1 MSKKK
6 ITAESLFDLYSVA
19 NPNLSPVGGRAVFV
33 RTHLDKEENK
43 YVSNLFH
50 VDLASGELTQW
61 TYGKDR
67 VSSPEWSADGT
78 KIAFLSDRDGKN
90 QLYVLSAKGGE
101 AERVTDFANGV
112 SVFAWSPCGKKVWV
126 NGAVKKDK
134 SFTDKDEEKKDKKPE
149 PVVIE
154 KMKYKADGLGLLP
167 QDQFRQIGVVDL
179 QSGAVTTFTE
189 GDHQYGLNAVSPDGK
204 QIVFSV
210 NRAENQDF
218 EFRGALYLADVETKE
233 EKTLIDRDGYYG
245 GATFSPDGKKIAFIG
260 ADRRLENATHADVY
274 VYDVASGSLTVLTE
288 SLDAPV
294 GDLVAADFQQG
305 AEAPAAV
312 WAGNDVLYFQVS
324 VMGDVRL
331 YYATL
336 EGELYPA
343 TPENEHVYGYD
354 VAKDGKTALLTASNP
369 VHPGEL
375 YLQEITTGE
384 RKALTSFNQAF
395 IGEHELAKP
404 EPIVFKGPKDWDV
417 HGWIMKPA
425 GYEEGKKYPLIT
437 EIHGGPHTMY
447 ANTFFHEFQVLASE
461 GYGVLYVNPRGSHG
475 YSQEFVD
482 AVRRDYGNG
491 DYQDIMAGVDYAI
504 EHNDW
509 IDTDRLGVT
518 GGSYGGF
525 MTNWIVGHTDRFKAA
540 VTQRSISNWISFFG
554 VSDIGYYFS
563 EWQHGAV
570 MDDVEGLWDI
580 SPLKYAAN
588 VNTPLLILHSE
599 KDFRCPIEQAEQL
612 FITLKH
618 MGKETV
624 FVRFPEADHNL
635 SRTGKPNLRIERLN
649 QITGWFGKY
658 L

>member
-1 MSKKK
+1 MNKKR
-6 ITAESLFDLYSVA
+6 ITAESLFELYSVA
-19 NPNLSPVGGRAVFV
+19 NPQLSPDGSRAVFV
-33 RTHLDKEENK
+33 RTHMDKEENK
-43 YVSNLFH
+43 YVSNLYH
-50 VDLASGELTQW
+50 VDLASEKVTQW
-61 TYGKDR
+61 TFGQNR
-67 VSSPEWSADGT
+67 VGQVEWSADG
-78 KIAFLSDRDGKN
+78 KKVAFLSDREGKN
-90 QLYVLSAKGGE
+90 QLHVLNAEGGE
-101 AERVTDFANGV
+101 AERMTEFANGV
-112 SVFAWSPCGKKVWV
+112 SAFAWSPCGKKVWV
-126 NGAVKKDK
+126 NGAVKKGK
-134 SFTDKDEEKKDKKPE
+134 SFTDKEEEKKDKKPE

-167 QDQFRQIGVVDL
+167 QDTFRQIGVVDL
-179 QSGAVTTFTE
+179 ESKEVTAFTE
-189 GDHQYGLNAVSPDGK
+189 GDYQFGLNTVSPDGK
-204 QIVFSV
+204 QVVYSV

-218 EFRGALYLADVETKE
+218 QFRGALYLADADSKE
-233 EKTLIDRDGYYG
+233 ETSIIDQDGYYG
-245 GATFSPDGKKIAFIG
+245 GAAFSPDGKKIAFIG

-274 VYDVASGSLTVLTE
+274 VYDIESGALTVLTE

-294 GDLVAADFQQG
+294 GDLVVADVQQG
-305 AEAPAAV
+305 TEAPAVV

-343 TPENEHVYGYD
+343 TPENEHIFGYD
-354 VAKDGKTALLTASNP
+354 ITKDGQTALVTLSTSIN
-369 VHPGEL
+369 PGEL
-375 YLQEITTGE
+375 YVQEITTGE
-384 RKALTSFNQAF
+384 RKALTSFNEKF
-395 IGEHELAKP
+395 IEEHEIAQP

-417 HGWIMKPA
+417 HGWILKPA
-425 GYEEGKKYPLIT
+425 GFEEGKKYPLIT

-447 ANTFFHEFQVLASE
+447 ANTFFHELQVLASK

-491 DYQDIMAGVDYAI
+491 DYHDIMAGVDYAV
-504 EHNDW
+504 EQFDW

-554 VSDIGYYFS
+554 VSDIGYFFS
-563 EWQHGAV
+563 DWQHGAV

-624 FVRFPEADHNL
+624 FVRFPDADHNL
-635 SRTGKPNLRIERLN
+635 SRTGTPNLRIERLD
-649 QITGWFGKY
+649 QITGWFEKY